1 VQYLLYCCA
10 LLMLAALIC
19 LQEPLLT
26 LLLQHKW
33 EKFARTQVSRLLT
46 SE

>member
-1 VQYLLYCCA
+1 
-10 LLMLAALIC
+10 MLAALSC

-33 EKFARTQVSRLLT
+33 EKFARTQVLRYREQDCSSSALGLQL
-46 SE
+46 